1 MDKIIDKNKKI
12 DIGLTKEEV
21 EERIKENKV
30 NYDTSLPTK
39 SIKTIVR
46 ENIFTLFNLI
56 NILLGVAVFCVGSY
70 KNLLFLIPNRLRS
83 FATWR
88 NVKFVVSVS

>member
-70 KNLLFLIPNRLRS
+70 KNLLF
-83 FATWR
+83 
-88 NVKFVVSVS
+88 